1 MPESTTSEL
10 VAPYPF
16 RTIWAPVI
24 REAERLEVP
33 LAHYMRTHGFTD
45 RQIENARQAM
55 KRMRQA
61 ARGKLYAGKKRPPKV
76 ERPEKPEN
84 SLDGWT

>member
-1 MPESTTSEL
+1 
-10 VAPYPF
+10 
-16 RTIWAPVI
+16 
-24 REAERLEVP
+24 
-33 LAHYMRTHGFTD
+33 MRTHGFTD